1 MEIEKETFGQ
11 KGRFLFIFWITFILI
26 LCFFIFALFLIQFQ
40 IKTTKS
46 EIEEKGKMLAQIV
59 AKIVET
65 PVLYGDNVELER
77 IVKDIIERKE
87 ASLDYLVILDR
98 EGKPLTFTSKR
109 PLKISPQRTLVISAP
124 ILEDLGRV
132 EIGYSLI
139 PLHKKILF
147 LLGII
152 LFFALLGTLFSALA
166 IIFIS
171 RKLVLQ
177 PAEEIAKLN
186 LQLKELTEELDKKV
200 KERTKELE
208 EERASLE
215 IKVQA
220 RTKELREL
228 AQSLDQKVKER
239 TKELE
244 ERIRELEEFHRLTVG
259 RELKMVEL
267 KEEIERLKK
276 ENEKLRE
283 KLGKYETY
291 EKN

>member
-1 MEIEKETFGQ
+1 METEKETFGQ
-11 KGRFLFIFWITFILI
+11 KGRVLFIFWITFILI
-26 LCFFIFALFLIQFQ
+26 LCFLVFALFLVQFQ
-40 IKTTKS
+40 ISTSKK
-46 EIEEKGKMLAQIV
+46 EIEEKGKMLAQVV

-77 IVKDIIERKE
+77 IVKEIIERKE
-87 ASLDYLVILDR
+87 TTLDYLVIFNR
-98 EGKPLTFTSKR
+98 EGKPLTFTSKK
-109 PLKISPQRTLVISAP
+109 PLKISPQKTLVISAP
-124 ILEDLGRV
+124 ILEDLGKV

-139 PLHKKILF
+139 PLQKKIFF
-147 LLGII
+147 LLGVT
-152 LFFALLGTLFSALA
+152 LFFALLDSLLSALS

-171 RKLVLQ
+171 RRLVIQ

-215 IKVQA
+215 IKVRA

-228 AQSLDQKVKER
+228 AQSLDEKVKER

-244 ERIRELEEFHRLTVG
+244 ERIKELEEFHRLTVG

-267 KEEIERLKK
+267 KEEIQRLKK
-276 ENEKLRE
+276 ENERLKE
-283 KLGKYETY
+283 KLAKYE
-291 EKN
+291 KIS